1 MDLDTTLDEL
11 APALLRYCRG
21 RSGDAGLAE
30 DAAQE
35 ALMALVDR
43 WRRLGP
49 PESPAAFTFT
59 VARRRLGRRLMARRL
74 WAPLEALGASARDDV
89 SAPGPGARL
98 EIREELRATT
108 DAIERLS
115 PKLREALLLV
125 SAGGLDT
132 ADAAQVLG
140 ISPSALKMRVS
151 RARARLLDD
160 LHEVGYAH

>member
-21 RSGDAGLAE
+21 RSGDPGLAE
-30 DAAQE
+30 DTAQE

-49 PESPAAFTFT
+49 PDSPSAFAFT

-74 WAPLEALGASARDDV
+74 WAPLEALGTGPR
-89 SAPGPGARL
+89 PGADPQDPGDRL
-98 EIREELRATT
+98 EIREELRATA
-108 DAIERLS
+108 DAVKRLR
-115 PKLREALLLV
+115 PKLRDALLLV

-132 ADAAQVLG
+132 TAASQVLG
-140 ISPSALKMRVS
+140 ISPSALKMRVA
-151 RARARLLDD
+151 RARAQLLDN
-160 LHEVGYAH
+160 LHEVGYDH